1 MEQEKNVKKGGISVE
16 TEHIFPIIK
25 KWLYSDKDIFLREI
39 VSNACDAVTKLR
51 RLTSL
56 GHFEKTDDE
65 NYRIDVTLDVDERT
79 ITVSDNGIGMNAEEL
94 DRYLCSIALSGAL
107 DFINKYEGDNS
118 EGNGIIGHFGLGFY
132 SSFMVS
138 DRVTVES
145 KSYDG
150 SDAVRWTC
158 LESGEYTLEP
168 SDRQK
173 RGTDVI
179 MHISEDGEE
188 YLNESRLRDILEKY
202 CSFMPVEIFFNVVK
216 AEDETGKKDGDKKEP
231 EEPKPVNDINPLW
244 MRNPSDCSDEDY
256 RAFYHKVFKDYR
268 EPLFWIHINA
278 DYPLNFKGILYF
290 PKIDNEYESL
300 EGQVKLF
307 YNQVFVADNIKEVI
321 PEFLLMLRGVIDCPE
336 LPLNVSRSYLQNSGY
351 VAKISKHIVKKV
363 ADKLNSLFTNERE
376 NYEKLWRDLKIFVEY
391 GSLREAKFYDR
402 IKDSV
407 VYELCDGTYKTLSE
421 YLDGRDDK
429 TVYYCNDKS
438 EQASYIS
445 MLEAQG
451 TEVLFLDRNLDN
463 QFISMVE
470 RENKEVKFQRVD
482 AAVSDALKEDGE
494 KFSSDGLVELFRKV
508 SGNDKLEVTFENLKD
523 KTLPALLTVSE
534 EERRFGEMMKMYGM
548 GADMKQPDGKLVL
561 NSSCDVIRRL
571 ADAGD
576 GGTSVA
582 RQIWSLAVMAQRR
595 LTADEM
601 KEFLARSYGMLDK
614 LF

>member
-1 MEQEKNVKKGGISVE
+1 
-16 TEHIFPIIK
+16 
-25 KWLYSDKDIFLREI
+25 
-39 VSNACDAVTKLR
+39 
-51 RLTSL
+51 
-56 GHFEKTDDE
+56 
-65 NYRIDVTLDVDERT
+65 
-79 ITVSDNGIGMNAEEL
+79 
-94 DRYLCSIALSGAL
+94 
-107 DFINKYEGDNS
+107 
-118 EGNGIIGHFGLGFY
+118 
-132 SSFMVS
+132 
-138 DRVTVES
+138 
-145 KSYDG
+145 
-150 SDAVRWTC
+150 VRWTC

-256 RAFYHKVFKDYR
+256 RAFYRKVFKDYR

-407 VYELCDGTYKTLSE
+407 VYELCGGTYKTLGE

-494 KFSSDGLVELFRKV
+494 EFSSDGLVELFRKV

-523 KTLPALLTVSE
+523 KILPELLTVSE

-576 GGTSVA
+576 GGTTVA